1 MKLSKAVYN
10 QTDRVYQCDIKDA
23 ESFRFKSDC
32 EGTPLVYTPSVDAFF
47 KESVEACTHDLYGLT
62 KGWFT
67 TPLKEEWLLS
77 HLRYNIPTEM
87 IPSDFQGTV
96 TFDPARLSISK
107 EGFVIYF
114 ELTDM
119 KECENV
125 GIDIF
130 KEDELSPAE
139 AVQADSA
146 LQPMQHYT
154 ASQPMQPHPASHPCP
169 ASQPQEESTEKT
181 RRVKRKED
189 VLKARERAA
198 RALFKAEQLIH
209 AYVQDYGD
217 LTEWEDEQDE
227 ENESSQ

>member
-1 MKLSKAVYN
+1 
-10 QTDRVYQCDIKDA
+10 
-23 ESFRFKSDC
+23 
-32 EGTPLVYTPSVDAFF
+32 
-47 KESVEACTHDLYGLT
+47 
-62 KGWFT
+62 
-67 TPLKEEWLLS
+67 
-77 HLRYNIPTEM
+77 M

>member
-23 ESFRFKSDC
+23 GSFRFKSDC

-47 KESVEACTHDLYGLT
+47 KESVEACTRDLYGLT

-146 LQPMQHYT
+146 SQPCP
-154 ASQPMQPHPASHPCP
+154 ASQAMQPCP
-169 ASQPQEESTEKT
+169 ASQPMHPQESTEKT